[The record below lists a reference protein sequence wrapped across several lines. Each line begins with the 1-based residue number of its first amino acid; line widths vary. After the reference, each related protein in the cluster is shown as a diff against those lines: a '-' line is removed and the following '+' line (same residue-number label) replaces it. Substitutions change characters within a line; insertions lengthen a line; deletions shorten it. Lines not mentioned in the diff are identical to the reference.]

1 MYCSE
6 SFQSKI
12 QSGYSK
18 KKKKVGEWEWT
29 SFIIEMT

>member
-18 KKKKVGEWEWT
+18 KKKMGEWEWT

>member
-18 KKKKVGEWEWT
+18 KKMGEWEWT